1 MNEYTVPLWYTF
13 LLLGLLLSTVVAYPI
28 AALYMTRPIQ
38 QKLRQTNEDFLSDWI
53 IWPFQSGFYA
63 MAVLIPF
70 ARWRNDKNQHL
81 IDIVIPI
88 RRVATQLH
96 WWLALWLE
104 VSMYGMV
111 LLGGIMV
118 VFEYIGIWSLGSG

>member
-111 LLGGIMV
+111 LLGGNMV